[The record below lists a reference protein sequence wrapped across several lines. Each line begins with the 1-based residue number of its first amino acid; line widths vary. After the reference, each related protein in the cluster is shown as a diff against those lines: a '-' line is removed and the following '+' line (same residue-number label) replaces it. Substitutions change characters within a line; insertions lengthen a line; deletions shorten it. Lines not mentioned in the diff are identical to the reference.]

1 MGVPQGSVLGPLLF
15 IIFIN
20 DFCALPIL
28 SALMLFADDS
38 TTLLSGKNIFDVVE
52 KIKADMV
59 LICEWLK
66 HNQLI
71 LNWEKTHAMLFPT
84 TCRNH
89 INPLDRPSNIF
100 LNIDNHYIDFVAE
113 TKILGVIL
121 DTKLNFEKQ
130 IISIIKKV
138 NSKSFMLSRNIR
150 MFPSSFRTTLFKLFI
165 IPNFEYCSTLFAHLG
180 NISIKTKLQSCF
192 AKAAKRILFIE
203 LYNKTDQNQFEL
215 LHHLNIFPL
224 VYRYFYH
231 FMCFVFT
238 VMRDDRLVLNKMI
251 KSNKPNRILRSAF
264 SLPPFKSKVRRLS
277 FEVSAIKIL
286 NIFPIEFSYDK
297 LNSFKSLIKHSILGD
312 FEKSFFKEKPV
323 IVNERK
329 FNKKKN
335 YEKSNTTIT

>member
-1 MGVPQGSVLGPLLF
+1 MYTF
-15 IIFIN
+15 N
-20 DFCALPIL
+20 
-28 SALMLFADDS
+28 
-38 TTLLSGKNIFDVVE
+38 E
-52 KIKADMV
+52 
-59 LICEWLK
+59 
-66 HNQLI
+66 
-71 LNWEKTHAMLFPT
+71 
-84 TCRNH
+84 
-89 INPLDRPSNIF
+89 
-100 LNIDNHYIDFVAE
+100 
-113 TKILGVIL
+113 
-121 DTKLNFEKQ
+121 
-130 IISIIKKV
+130 
-138 NSKSFMLSRNIR
+138 
-150 MFPSSFRTTLFKLFI
+150 LFI